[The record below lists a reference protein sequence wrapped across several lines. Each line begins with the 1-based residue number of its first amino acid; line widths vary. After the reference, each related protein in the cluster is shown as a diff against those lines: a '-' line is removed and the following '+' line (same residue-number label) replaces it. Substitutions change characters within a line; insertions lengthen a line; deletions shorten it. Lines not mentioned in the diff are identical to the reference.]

1 MKNPASGIFQDGS
14 PPSPPASIVRG
25 LFPSIHCGNLVKLLE
40 VKLTKH
46 EVLLG
51 LGYLESS
58 VLRFVYTEPP
68 AIDQLP
74 SGFSYPALVPS
85 AASAHEFLLWEAA
98 ILCAYLSVACPVT
111 SLLFQ
116 NEVSSLLKFLQF
128 YLLLRQSSNF
138 MRLTCQTR
146 NQKHFLIFLNVCDC
160 PLFI

>member
-1 MKNPASGIFQDGS
+1 M
-14 PPSPPASIVRG
+14 VRG

-58 VLRFVYTEPP
+58 VLRFVHTEPP

-74 SGFSYPALVPS
+74 SGFSYPVPVPS
-85 AASAHEFLLWEAA
+85 AASAHGFLLWEAG
-98 ILCAYLSVACPVT
+98 SVACPVT
-111 SLLFQ
+111 ALLFQ
-116 NEVSSLLKFLQF
+116 TEVSSLLQFLQF

-138 MRLTCQTR
+138 MHLTCQTR
-146 NQKHFLIFLNVCDC
+146 NQKHFLIFSNVC
-160 PLFI
+160 